1 MTDLVH
7 LLVDQP
13 LPGVS
18 RLTLNRPEKRNAL
31 NNQLR
36 GELLAMLER
45 NDQNPDVRVTL
56 VRGAGLRSP

>member
-18 RLTLNRPEKRNAL
+18 RLTLNRPDKRNAL

-36 GELLAMLER
+36 GELLAMLEQ
-45 NDQNPDVRVTL
+45 NDQNPDVRVTI
-56 VRGAGLRSP
+56 VRGAGPAFC